1 LLLYVLLRYF
11 ENNPSASKAIDKD
24 LKQDGEKA
32 QKEVKLLLLGAGESG
47 KSTIVKQMKIIH
59 DNGFSEEDHRRFKPI
74 IFSNAIMSL
83 IAILRA
89 MEKLMIEFDE
99 ERRMN
104 DARLVFQVATRGED
118 TLPFTLELSEAM
130 KRLWSDKGLQQCFHR
145 SREYQLNDSC
155 KYYLDDIDRLSE
167 PNYRPTQQD
176 ILRTRVR
183 TLGIVEIQF
192 IFKKLHFRLLDVGG
206 QRTERR
212 KWIHCFQDV
221 TAIIFCAALSCYDL
235 VLAEDEST
243 NRMVESLRLFES
255 IVNNDWF
262 QDTSVILFL
271 NKKDL
276 LEEKIMHSHLVDYFP
291 EYDGPKRDPQSAR
304 EFILKM
310 YVDLNPDNDKIIY
323 SHFTCATDTEN
334 IRFVFAAVKDTILQ
348 LNLKEYNLV

>member
-1 LLLYVLLRYF
+1 MGCSHSTEGDTRDA
-11 ENNPSASKAIDKD
+11 NTRSKAIDKD

-59 DNGFSEEDHRRFKPI
+59 DNGFSEDDHRRFKPI
-74 IFSNAIMSL
+74 IFSNAVMSL
-83 IAILRA
+83 ITILRA
-89 MEKLMIEFDE
+89 MEKLMIELNDE
-99 ERRMN
+99 KRMS
-104 DARLVFQVATRGED
+104 DARLLFQVATRGED
-118 TLPFTLELSEAM
+118 TLPFTLDLTEAM
-130 KRLWSDKGLQQCFHR
+130 KRLWEDDGVQECFQR

-155 KYYLDDIDRLSE
+155 KYYLDQLDRLSE
-167 PNYRPTQQD
+167 PTYRPTQQD

-192 IFKKLHFRLLDVGG
+192 VFKKLHFRLLDVGG

-243 NRMVESLRLFES
+243 NRMTESLRLFAS

-271 NKKDL
+271 NKTDL
-276 LEEKIMHSHLVDYFP
+276 FREKIERSPLTRCFP
-291 EYDGPKRDPQSAR
+291 EYSGSSTFEEASA
-304 EFILKM
+304 
-310 YVDLNPDNDKIIY
+310 YVRSQYLGSNQGASKEVY
-323 SHFTCATDTEN
+323 VHLTCATDTEN
-334 IRFVFAAVKDTILQ
+334 IDFVFKAVTNMIIAA
-348 LNLKEYNLV
+348 NLKKSGLT